1 MAIKSLFKQKSTP
14 ARAPAPA
21 PSARKIPVQPTVEL
35 VPSQDLEPSV
45 EMKLRTNADND
56 TISTRSDT
64 TDFSDVSPFDKQELP
79 LERDEDITLET
90 ATNNIFL
97 STLCCHS
104 GSVPGE
110 EEDARDIKGE
120 EDAHRLRKETEDD
133 DGFLAKL
140 TGTFLYI
147 IGQAPPV
154 QFVRC
159 MEDRS
164 VDQSEVSL
172 PQVLTDMAEEYEQ
185 SRRKLEAKDRKLKA
199 EYERQQRE
207 RMQQLPPLHESR
219 RKKNMLLSMRSV
231 KGSASNK
238 SSDATASSNSSLFDK
253 LVKNGSKLSR
263 GRSKTDDSSGLYEI

>member
-1 MAIKSLFKQKSTP
+1 M
-14 ARAPAPA
+14 
-21 PSARKIPVQPTVEL
+21 QPTVEL

-56 TISTRSDT
+56 TISTRSDAS
-64 TDFSDVSPFDKQELP
+64 DFSDVSPIDKREVPSQT
-79 LERDEDITLET
+79 DEDNTLES

-97 STLCCHS
+97 STLCCHG

-110 EEDARDIKGE
+110 EDDARDIKGE
-120 EDAHRLRKETEDD
+120 EDEHPLGKEAEDD
-133 DGFLAKL
+133 EGFLAKL

-154 QFVRC
+154 QIVRC

-172 PQVLTDMAEEYEQ
+172 PQVLTDMAEEYEH
-185 SRRKLEAKDRKLKA
+185 SRRKVEAKDRQLKA

-219 RKKNMLLSMRSV
+219 RKKNMLLSMKSV

-253 LVKNGSKLSR
+253 LIKNGSKLSR
-263 GRSKTDDSSGLYEI
+263 GRSKTDDSSGLYEV